1 MKFRKLTTCLCLLS
15 GIVEI
20 GSGMTFAAEQTK
32 GKENMRPISKETENM
47 RRIKVSANTANLK
60 EYRKLAEFAKELS
73 ATHCGA
79 DQIEPSM
86 WQWNQDRHDPYPN
99 WSLNRPSLFKY
110 IVPKELKKYIPQDY
124 TKRNLDTLIA
134 RGKILKEFG
143 LKATFNGMEP
153 AYLPEQAY
161 REHPEWRGP
170 RCDHTRRARKEY
182 YAPCLDNA
190 EMRRIYVD
198 AVAELCRLVPFETFE
213 LMTNDSG
220 GGLCWYPRLY
230 PGKNGPTACYSVPM
244 ADRVVNFLSIFQEG
258 AAKAGIPDAEVN
270 VSRYFSND
278 IVENVIPKLKKNQAV
293 CGRTAKG
300 KSFSL
305 TIGYMSGH
313 QEHTFP
319 VAGLSRIV
327 KIAEQ
332 LQNVQKNPQCN
343 VNISLRSVN
352 DFDAMRFL
360 RKYFKTKVPQGISG
374 RYQLLTDFAADFV
387 GKDHADK
394 LVQAWDNIERAHDLM
409 EHLSTGGHIFTLGTV
424 HQRWLTRPLVGF
436 PGELKPEEKQY
447 YREFQFQAQ
456 SEADADNLLD
466 LQGYRWLSG
475 YSAKFA
481 YKNLFYGH
489 FAPKVQ
495 SAVNSFKAL
504 IPFAKDKDVAHYLEM
519 QSKKAE
525 MYCCIGRNALNIIS
539 YQEILDRTDYKKT
552 PEDTTL
558 EANEQG
564 DVRLD
569 KLRRIC
575 RAEINNTV
583 QIIRLIESTPE
594 PLLQHAPGDEFE
606 SVMILGTRGKLLKD
620 LYKKIEIMENHRRD
634 LLRLYKDYNK

>member
-1 MKFRKLTTCLCLLS
+1 MRIRRINAFLCLFS
-15 GIVEI
+15 GLVEI
-20 GSGMTFAAEQTK
+20 GSGTVSAAEQPK
-32 GKENMRPISKETENM
+32 DIVET
-47 RRIKVSANTANLK
+47 RRIKVSANTANLD
-60 EYRKLAEFAKELS
+60 EYRKLAEFAKEMG

-86 WQWNQDRHDPYPN
+86 WQWNQDRYDPYPN
-99 WSLNRPSLFKY
+99 WSLYRPSLFKY
-110 IVPKELKKYIPQDY
+110 IVPKELKKYLPEDY
-124 TKRNLDTLIA
+124 AKRNLKTLIE

-170 RCDHTRRARKEY
+170 RCDQTRRARKEY

-220 GGLCWYPRLY
+220 GGLCWNPRLY
-230 PGKNGPTACYSVPM
+230 PGMNGPAACYFVPM
-244 ADRVVNFLSIFQEG
+244 ADRIVNFMSVFQEG
-258 AAKAGIPDAEVN
+258 AAKAGLPNAEVN
-270 VSRYFSND
+270 LSRYFSND
-278 IVENVIPKLKKNQAV
+278 IVENVIPKLKKNQAI

-300 KSFSL
+300 KSFSM

-313 QEHTFP
+313 NEHTFP

-332 LQNVQKNPQCN
+332 LQNVQKNPDCS
-343 VNISLRSVN
+343 VNISLRSIN

-360 RKYFKTKVPQGISG
+360 RKYFKTKVPQGLTG
-374 RYQLLTDFAADFV
+374 RYQLLNDFAADFV
-387 GKDHADK
+387 GKEHADE
-394 LVQAWDNIERAHDLM
+394 LVQAWDNIERAHDFM
-409 EHLSTGGHIFTLGTV
+409 EHLNTGGHIFTLGTV

-456 SEADADNLLD
+456 SEADADNLVD

-475 YSAKFA
+475 FSSVFA
-481 YKNLFYGH
+481 YTALFYQK
-489 FAPKVQ
+489 FAPKVE
-495 SAVNSFKAL
+495 SAAKIFKKL

-525 MYCCIGRNALNIIS
+525 MYFCIGRNALHMIS
-539 YQEILDRTDYKKT
+539 YQEILDRTDFTKT
-552 PEDTTL
+552 PEDTVL
-558 EANEQG
+558 EADEQG
-564 DVRLD
+564 DIRLY
-569 KLRRIC
+569 KLHRIH
-575 RAEINNTV
+575 RDEVNNTV
-583 QIIRLIESTPE
+583 RIIRLIESTPE
-594 PLLQHAPGDEFE
+594 PLLQHAPSDEFE
-606 SVMILGTRGKLLKD
+606 TVMTLGTREKVLKD

-634 LLRLYKDYNK
+634 LLRVYKDYNR

>member
-1 MKFRKLTTCLCLLS
+1 MRIRRINAFLCLFS
-15 GIVEI
+15 GLVEI
-20 GSGMTFAAEQTK
+20 GSGTVSAAEQPK
-32 GKENMRPISKETENM
+32 DIVET
-47 RRIKVSANTANLK
+47 RRIKVSANTANLD
-60 EYRKLAEFAKELS
+60 EYRKLAEFAKEMG

-86 WQWNQDRHDPYPN
+86 WQWNQDRYDPYPN
-99 WSLNRPSLFKY
+99 WSLYRPTLFKY
-110 IVPKELKKYIPQDY
+110 IVPKELKKYLPEDY
-124 TKRNLDTLIA
+124 AKRNLKTLIE

-170 RCDHTRRARKEY
+170 RCDQTRRARKEY

-220 GGLCWYPRLY
+220 GGLCWNPRLY
-230 PGKNGPTACYSVPM
+230 PGMNGPAACYFVPM
-244 ADRVVNFLSIFQEG
+244 ADRIVNFMSVFQEG
-258 AAKAGIPDAEVN
+258 AAKAGLPNAEVN
-270 VSRYFSND
+270 LSRYFAND
-278 IVENVIPKLKKNQAV
+278 IVENVIPKLKKNQAI

-300 KSFSL
+300 KSFSM

-313 QEHTFP
+313 NEHTFP

-332 LQNVQKNPQCN
+332 LQNVQKNPDCS
-343 VNISLRSVN
+343 VNISLRSVY

-374 RYQLLTDFAADFV
+374 RYLLLNEFASDFV
-387 GKDHADK
+387 GKEHADE
-394 LVQAWDNIERAHDLM
+394 LVQAWDNIERAHDFM
-409 EHLSTGGHIFTLGTV
+409 EHLNTGGHIFTLGTV

-456 SEADADNLLD
+456 SEADADNLVD

-475 YSAKFA
+475 FSSVFA
-481 YKNLFYGH
+481 YTALFYQK
-489 FAPKVQ
+489 FAPKVE
-495 SAVNSFKAL
+495 SAAKIFKKL

-525 MYCCIGRNALNIIS
+525 MYFCIGRNALHMIS
-539 YQEILDRTDYKKT
+539 YQEILDRTDFTKT
-552 PEDTTL
+552 PEDTVL
-558 EANEQG
+558 EADEQG
-564 DVRLD
+564 DIRLY
-569 KLRRIC
+569 KLHRIH
-575 RAEINNTV
+575 RDEVNNTV
-583 QIIRLIESTPE
+583 RIIRLIESTPE
-594 PLLQHAPGDEFE
+594 PLLQHAPSDEFE
-606 SVMILGTRGKLLKD
+606 TVMTLGTREKVLKD

-634 LLRLYKDYNK
+634 LLRVYKDYNR

>member
-1 MKFRKLTTCLCLLS
+1 MRIRRINAFLCLFS
-15 GIVEI
+15 GLVEI
-20 GSGMTFAAEQTK
+20 GSGTVSAAEQPK
-32 GKENMRPISKETENM
+32 DIVET
-47 RRIKVSANTANLK
+47 RRIKVSANTANLD
-60 EYRKLAEFAKELS
+60 EYRKLAEFAKEMG

-86 WQWNQDRHDPYPN
+86 WQWNQDRYDPYPN
-99 WSLNRPSLFKY
+99 WSLYRPSLFKY
-110 IVPKELKKYIPQDY
+110 IVPKELKKYLPEDY
-124 TKRNLDTLIA
+124 AKRNLKTLIE

-170 RCDHTRRARKEY
+170 RCDQTRRARKEY

-220 GGLCWYPRLY
+220 GGLCWNPRLY
-230 PGKNGPTACYSVPM
+230 PGMNGPAACYFVPM
-244 ADRVVNFLSIFQEG
+244 ADRIVNFMSVFQEG
-258 AAKAGIPDAEVN
+258 AAKAGLPNAEVN
-270 VSRYFSND
+270 LSRYFSND
-278 IVENVIPKLKKNQAV
+278 IVENVIPKLKKNQAI

-300 KSFSL
+300 KSFSM

-313 QEHTFP
+313 NEHTFP

-332 LQNVQKNPQCN
+332 LQNVQKNPDCS
-343 VNISLRSVN
+343 VNISLRSVY

-374 RYQLLTDFAADFV
+374 RYLLLNEFASDFV
-387 GKDHADK
+387 GKEHADE
-394 LVQAWDNIERAHDLM
+394 LVQAWDNIERAHDFM
-409 EHLSTGGHIFTLGTV
+409 EHLNTGGHIFTLGTV

-456 SEADADNLLD
+456 SEADADNLVD

-475 YSAKFA
+475 FSSVFA
-481 YKNLFYGH
+481 YTALFYQK
-489 FAPKVQ
+489 FAPKVE
-495 SAVNSFKAL
+495 SAAKIFKKL

-525 MYCCIGRNALNIIS
+525 MYFCIGRNALHMIS
-539 YQEILDRTDYKKT
+539 YQEILDRTDFTKT
-552 PEDTTL
+552 PEDTVL
-558 EANEQG
+558 EADEQG
-564 DVRLD
+564 DIRLY
-569 KLRRIC
+569 KLHRIH
-575 RAEINNTV
+575 RDEVNNTV
-583 QIIRLIESTPE
+583 RIIRLIESTPE
-594 PLLQHAPGDEFE
+594 PLLQHAPSDEFE
-606 SVMILGTRGKLLKD
+606 TVMTLGTREKVLKD

-634 LLRLYKDYNK
+634 LLRVYKDYNR